1 MTKTALKILVG
12 LLLSFCLV
20 SLGVAGSQEKG
31 EKGEKGEKAE
41 GKLRIKD
48 LPPAVQKTVEEQR
61 KGAVMKGLS
70 KEVEDGKTQYELELV
85 VKGHTKDMIIDESG
99 TVLEI
104 EESVSLAS
112 LPAAVRDGIHKNAGK
127 GKILRVEALSKGGT
141 LSVYEVQVQHGAK
154 KSEFQ
159 INPDGTPVPAA
170 AKK

>member
-1 MTKTALKILVG
+1 MTKTFLKVLFG
-12 LLLSFCLV
+12 LLLSLSLL
-20 SLGVAGSQEKG
+20 SLGVAAQEKG

-41 GKLRIKD
+41 KPEPKLKIKD
-48 LPPAVQKTVEEQR
+48 LPPAVQKTVVEQS

-85 VKGHTKDMIIDESG
+85 VGGHTKDMIIDEAG
-99 TVLEI
+99 AITEV
-104 EESVSLAS
+104 EESVSLTSLSAS
-112 LPAAVRDGIHKNAGK
+112 VRDGIRKQAGK

-159 INPDGTPVPAA
+159 VSLDGTLVQ
-170 AKK
+170 K